1 MVGKT
6 SAILYIVVLL
16 IAVVAVGEV
25 VMHHQPAGTS
35 SNSTLSSNLSY
46 ATYAVQLTDPPQVPN
61 GTESL
66 VIRYNDVR
74 LHESGASN
82 STGFINLNASGSI
95 NLLNITNASETIALL
110 RANSSESFD
119 MVRFNITSAVIT
131 VNNVS
136 YNVTV
141 PSGSL
146 SVRLSQHLSSKNGSS
161 GVLISLSP
169 VIVQIYTSN
178 GTVFVMVPSVRAIVV
193 GNSQIG
199 RSAFS
204 VGARERLNAS
214 VNSEF
219 ERSSGNISIEAAS
232 VSAVGNRTD
241 ISVTVR
247 NDGNSTIDLKHVFLY
262 GIFSANTP
270 FSSSSTDIKIMGEP
284 SFGEI
289 SGIGIH
295 DLGVNLSAADYLL
308 LNRSVTVGNTVVR
321 VNSSNIAMIEAE
333 LGINGNTS
341 IQELYSKLDIS
352 QSNNSYTNL
361 FNHSVFARGING
373 SVMEDLHDFNISNQ
387 NVSEI
392 IARARAFEDNYFN
405 MLNFIVSNNGTLSLP
420 YLNAAQGA
428 EIEAEGPNGYAL
440 GAGNST
446 TLSFNST
453 IYLPRVRMDR
463 IGVNSDLNANTSVG
477 DANASAAILLRG
489 ALIEPIVNQTYSI
502 RVIGTD
508 GAYAHANLTAR

>member
-1 MVGKT
+1 MVSKT

-178 GTVFVMVPSVRAIVV
+178 STVFVMVPSVRAIVV

-199 RSAFS
+199 RSAFR

-214 VNSEF
+214 LNSEF
-219 ERSSGNISIEAAS
+219 ERSSGNISIQSAS
-232 VSAVGNRTD
+232 ISALGNRTY
-241 ISVTVR
+241 ISVTVK
-247 NDGNSTIDLKHVFLY
+247 NNGNSTVDLKHVFIH
-262 GIFSANTP
+262 GIFSAGNL
-270 FSSSSTDIKIMGEP
+270 SYGSNVRIMGEP
-284 SFGEI
+284 SFGEV
-289 SGIGIH
+289 SGLRLG
-295 DLGVNLSAADYLL
+295 DLGVNMSVVGSMLM
-308 LNRSVTVGNTVVR
+308 NRSVMVGNTMVR
-321 VNSSNIAMIEAE
+321 VNSSNIGEVETE
-333 LGINGNTS
+333 LGINSNTS
-341 IQELYSKLDIS
+341 IKELYDKLNIGDT
-352 QSNNSYTNL
+352 NDSYTDL
-361 FNHSVFARGING
+361 LNHSAFAKGINA
-373 SVMEDLHDFNISNQ
+373 SVMEDMHNFNISNQ

-420 YLNAAQGA
+420 YLNAADGA
-428 EIEAEGPNGYAL
+428 EIEVEGPNGYAL
-440 GAGNST
+440 GAGNT
-446 TLSFNST
+446 ITLSFNGT
-453 IYLPRVRMDR
+453 IYLPLIRPILM
-463 IGVNSDLNANTSVG
+463 GGLESETGANANVGNSKSQTS
-477 DANASAAILLRG
+477 IFMRG
-489 ALIEPIVNQTYSI
+489 VLVEPIVNQTYSI
-502 RVIGTD
+502 RVIGTERS
-508 GAYAHANLTAR
+508 YTHINVTAS